1 MVSQSGPLRGKK
13 KKKKLKGRQQLT
25 IAVIHTH
32 Q

>member
-13 KKKKLKGRQQLT
+13 KKILKGKQQLT
-25 IAVIHTH
+25 IAIIHTH